1 MHAKL
6 NLIFFTRLI
15 LSLYPWL
22 GEHLVVTFCPTS
34 TRTIMYI
41 QCWIHYLLL
50 FASFS
55 RFFPKISQDI
65 LIFSY
70 TQRHLLFFC
79 LMNKHFLGT
88 LVCFLY
94 TLHVQWIPSFPFTWL
109 WSSFLNFYFILCVNF
124 LYVCI
129 KFHCILF
136 FKNHTLMSL
145 NLSIKWLIE

>member
-1 MHAKL
+1 VQAKL

-22 GEHLVVTFCPTS
+22 GEHLLVTFCPTS
-34 TRTIMYI
+34 TRIIVHI
-41 QCWIHYLLL
+41 QCWIHDLLL
-50 FASFS
+50 FPSFF
-55 RFFPKISQDI
+55 RCFPKISPDI

-94 TLHVQWIPSFPFTWL
+94 TLHVQWIPSFPFTCL
-109 WSSFLNFYFILCVNF
+109 CSSFLNFSLILCVNF
-124 LYVCI
+124 LYV
-129 KFHCILF
+129 HILC
-136 FKNHTLMSL
+136 
-145 NLSIKWLIE
+145 